1 MKLNQKTKSYSARL
15 SGLLSI
21 LFLVFITISCD
32 EELPGEGSIPDLT
45 PPSADF
51 SYSPSDGDYK
61 EILFSNLSISASG
74 FAWDFGDGAT
84 STDKN
89 PTHSYAVDGTYN
101 VKLTA
106 SDNNGLTSDFT
117 STVEIVQPISAFEPV
132 ILNPGFDIQGSDDY
146 RDNWTNPNGDRSRLL
161 QITTSPIHTGTR
173 AAKLPADGSR
183 ELIQVITVERNSD
196 YILSFYY
203 TLKTSPAGSVT
214 MAILAS
220 DGTTEIISE
229 SFNDQSDA
237 SSYVL
242 ASMSFNSGDN
252 TQIVIY
258 GTNQG
263 AEARFDS
270 FTIVND

>member
-15 SGLLSI
+15 SRLLSI

-89 PTHSYAVDGTYN
+89 PTHSYTVDGTYN

-106 SDNNGLTSDFT
+106 SDNNELTSDFT

-161 QITTSPIHTGTR
+161 QITTSPVHSGTR

-196 YILSFYY
+196 YILS
-203 TLKTSPAGSVT
+203 
-214 MAILAS
+214 
-220 DGTTEIISE
+220 
-229 SFNDQSDA
+229 
-237 SSYVL
+237 
-242 ASMSFNSGDN
+242 
-252 TQIVIY
+252 
-258 GTNQG
+258 
-263 AEARFDS
+263 
-270 FTIVND
+270 

>member
-1 MKLNQKTKSYSARL
+1 MKLNQRTKSYRAGL
-15 SGLLSI
+15 SGLITI

-32 EELPGEGSIPDLT
+32 EELPGEGSIIDLT
-45 PPSADF
+45 PASADF
-51 SYSPSDGDYK
+51 SFSPSDGDYK
-61 EILFSNLSISASG
+61 EILFSNLSVSASG
-74 FAWDFGDGAT
+74 YAWDFGDG
-84 STDKN
+84 STTTEKN
-89 PTHSYAVDGTYN
+89 PTHIFAAVGSYS

-117 STVEIVQPISAFEPV
+117 TTVEVVEPINDFEPV

-146 RDNWTNPNGDRSRLL
+146 RDNWTNPNGDRSKLL
-161 QITTSPIHTGTR
+161 QITTSPVHSGAK

-183 ELIQVITVERNSD
+183 EIIQVITVERNSD

-203 TLKTSPAGSVT
+203 TLKTSPAGFVT

-220 DGTTEIISE
+220 DGTTEIVSE
-229 SFNDQSDA
+229 SFNDQTDA

-263 AEARFDS
+263 AEARVDS